1 MVTSLIC
8 ATASSA
14 GKTMSWS
21 GSPSVYGA
29 LEAAVAAASSSRS
42 FVAFKGIAVPAAK
55 SLSVCSGRDDDDDDD
70 DDVDIVQRGR
80 RRRRGSSVQ
89 ATVADAVKLDVSKA
103 TGSDSHNVMRVRL
116 VRFGRKKLPFHRIFV
131 AHSRAR
137 RDGRHIELLG
147 FYNPLAG
154 KDGNKEISIKSDR
167 VKYWLSVGAQP
178 TDTVRGLYRA
188 GLMKPPTQP

>member
-1 MVTSLIC
+1 MVTSLVC
-8 ATASSA
+8 AMASSA
-14 GKTMSWS
+14 GKAMSWS

-42 FVAFKGIAVPAAK
+42 FVAFKVIAVPAAK
-55 SLSVCSGRDDDDDDD
+55 SLSVCSRRDDDDDD

-154 KDGNKEISIKSDR
+154 VKMVTRKSASR
-167 VKYWLSVGAQP
+167 VTGYWLSVGAQP